1 MNFTMYLSVQKI
13 LNSNKYKGN
22 YKNVEQTE
30 TKWSVHGVE
39 HIKYGFIQSGGRFER
54 ENISYIF
61 EVKRSYC
68 DNKDVEQL
76 QLVLGTIGWFAMNTP
91 GEIYQELL
99 KKAKIDQIKE
109 MFHPTDKELE
119 ELIIT
124 INTEI
129 DKCIQIL
136 KNDYHNSE
144 EYKILKQN
152 QKRIEQWMKA
162 KNRFDKEYGTGY
174 FEEIYNFDLELMN
187 VDLLEQVRQQKRQ
200 SDDYKHEQNESS
212 GNSHYEEKNE
222 KASGYDDGSVY
233 SEEEIAYLKKFY
245 KTLAKYYHPDICHD
259 DGKAMQFLNK
269 LRKTWNLQ

>member
-1 MNFTMYLSVQKI
+1 
-13 LNSNKYKGN
+13 
-22 YKNVEQTE
+22 
-30 TKWSVHGVE
+30 
-39 HIKYGFIQSGGRFER
+39 
-54 ENISYIF
+54 
-61 EVKRSYC
+61 
-68 DNKDVEQL
+68 
-76 QLVLGTIGWFAMNTP
+76 
-91 GEIYQELL
+91 
-99 KKAKIDQIKE
+99 
-109 MFHPTDKELE
+109 
-119 ELIIT
+119 
-124 INTEI
+124 
-129 DKCIQIL
+129 
-136 KNDYHNSE
+136 
-144 EYKILKQN
+144 
-152 QKRIEQWMKA
+152 MKA

-269 LRKTWNLQ
+269 LRKTWNL